1 MMKREKAVFI
11 TVALLLGALFSVY
24 GGGKQAGAA
33 PGTGAMKVAVVFGLG
48 GLGDKSFNDN
58 CMTGLQRA
66 KAEMGIDFQ
75 YVEPKEI
82 AEIEGHHRYFA
93 RSGEYAL
100 IVGVGFD
107 SEEAIETVG
116 AEFPNQK
123 FAVIDGETKVSDNV
137 VSMSFKDNEKTYLI
151 GVIAGL
157 TTKTNKIGMVGGMDI
172 PLINSFAAGYRAGAR
187 SVNPNIQVDIR
198 YVGAWNDANTGKE
211 LAMSLYNSGADIVYA
226 AAGGSGLG
234 VFSAAKD
241 AGKLAI
247 GADVNQIPLDP
258 DHIFLSSIRRV
269 DNAVYNEIEKVV
281 KGEFKGGRFIPGL
294 KEGVVGYAVEG
305 ANVKTPQNIID
316 RAEQAKQDVISG
328 KVVVPTAL

>member
-1 MMKREKAVFI
+1 MRREKAFFI
-11 TVALLLGALFSVY
+11 TVMLLVSALFSVY
-24 GGGKQAGAA
+24 GGGKQAAPASGA
-33 PGTGAMKVAVVFGLG
+33 TKVAVVFGLG
-48 GLGDKSFNDN
+48 GLGDKSFNDDA
-58 CMTGLQRA
+58 MTGIQRA
-66 KAEMGIDFQ
+66 KAELGIDYQ

-100 IVGVGFD
+100 IIGIGFD
-107 SEEAIETVG
+107 SEEAIELVG

-187 SVNPNIQVDIR
+187 SVNPNIQVDVR

-211 LAMSLYNSGADIVYA
+211 LAMSLYNAGADIVYA

-294 KEGVVGYAVEG
+294 KEGVVGYTVEG
-305 ANVKTPQNIID
+305 AKVVTPQSIID

>member
-1 MMKREKAVFI
+1 MRREKAFFI
-11 TVALLLGALFSVY
+11 TVMLLASALFSVY
-24 GGGKQAGAA
+24 GGGKQAAPASGA
-33 PGTGAMKVAVVFGLG
+33 TKVAVVFGLG
-48 GLGDKSFNDN
+48 GLGDKSFNDDA
-58 CMTGLQRA
+58 MTGIQRA
-66 KAEMGIDFQ
+66 KTELGIEYQ

-93 RSGEYAL
+93 RSGEYEL
-100 IVGVGFD
+100 IIGIGFD
-107 SEEAIETVG
+107 SEDAIELVG

-123 FAVIDGETKVSDNV
+123 FAVIDGETKISDNV

-187 SVNPNIQVDIR
+187 SVNPNIQVDVR

-211 LAMSLYNSGADIVYA
+211 LAMSLYNAGADIVYA

-241 AGKLAI
+241 ANKLAV

-281 KGEFKGGRFIPGL
+281 KGGFKGGRFIPGL
-294 KEGVVGYAVEG
+294 KEGVVGYTVEG
-305 ANVKTPQNIID
+305 AKVPTPQSVID